1 MATRRSAAGIAA
13 VTVLAGALAACSGTG
28 DAGEPSGDSGE
39 PSGTITVLTN
49 RTDIV
54 DTTLQ
59 DYVETFQETYPDI
72 DVEFEAITDYEG
84 DVTVRLN
91 SQDYGD
97 VLLIPNAVT
106 KDQLPVFFEPLG
118 SVEDLGTE
126 YRFIN
131 EMAFDGQVYGLATFG
146 SAMGYVVNT
155 RVFAEAGITE
165 PPASA
170 EEFIDALQ
178 AVKDNT
184 DAIPY
189 YTNYTDGWPLSQ
201 WQSNQGNIAGP
212 EAINLRAQDDAPW
225 ESGKE
230 QYEIDSLLFEIVANG
245 LSEPDPTTTNWEES
259 KNLIGSGEVG
269 AMVLGSWAVPQMQA
283 AAEAAGQPADDIS
296 FWPMP
301 WQTDGAFH
309 STVAG
314 DYKIGISKH
323 SDNKEAARLWLDW
336 FLDESGFAAEQG
348 GLSPRVDGE
357 APAVLADFEAYGV
370 EQVELAP
377 APAGQ
382 ESLDSDIY
390 KAAEIDLA
398 GDQYRRQFIDVARG
412 AAEGDKLSF
421 FADLNERWLNA
432 KIEVGV

>member
-1 MATRRSAAGIAA
+1 MAARRSAASIAA
-13 VTVLAGALAACSGTG
+13 VTALVGALAACSGGGDGG
-28 DAGEPSGDSGE
+28 DAGSDGQ

-59 DYVETFQETYPDI
+59 DYVEEFQVEHPDI

-106 KDQLPVFFEPLG
+106 KDQLPTFFEPLG
-118 SVEDLGTE
+118 SVGELGE
-126 YRFIN
+126 KYRFIN
-131 EMAFDGQVYGLATFG
+131 EMAYEDQVYGIATFG

-155 RVFAEAGITE
+155 RVFEEAGITE
-165 PPASA
+165 PPASP
-170 EEFIDALQ
+170 EEFIAALQ
-178 AVKDNT
+178 AVKGT
-184 DAIPY
+184 GAIPY

-201 WQSNQGNIAGP
+201 WQSNQGNIDGP
-212 EAINLRAQDDAPW
+212 EAINLRDQDDSPW
-225 ESGKE
+225 DAGKE
-230 QYEIDSLLFEIVANG
+230 QYEIDSLLFDIVANG

-283 AAEAAGQPADDIS
+283 AAEEAGQFATDVS

-301 WQTDGAFH
+301 WQTEGSFH

-314 DYKIGISKH
+314 DYKIGISKY
-323 SDNKEAARLWLDW
+323 SENKEAARLWLDW

-348 GLSPRVDGE
+348 GLPPQVDAE
-357 APAVLADFEAYGV
+357 VPSALADFTTYGV
-370 EQVELAP
+370 EQVEIAP
-377 APAGQ
+377 APEGQ

-398 GDQYRRQFIDVARG
+398 GDQYRRKFIDVARG
-412 AAEGDKLSF
+412 AAEGTKESF
-421 FADLNERWLNA
+421 FADLNERWA
-432 KIEVGV
+432 AARAQVAS